1 VIWPADQVRVC
12 AGCACLFATT
22 GRPVIRTPAGEF
34 CTEDCL
40 DTTWARHLR
49 RAPAP
54 ADVAPWPGWAELAAV
69 GVGVLV
75 VWALLIVLASW
86 WLP

>member
-1 VIWPADQVRVC
+1 VIWPAGQVRVC
-12 AGCACLFATT
+12 AGCGQLFATT
-22 GRPVIRTPAGEF
+22 GRLPIRSPAGEF

-40 DTTWARHLR
+40 DTSWARQLR
-49 RAPAP
+49 RPP
-54 ADVAPWPGWAELAAV
+54 TEGSPWPGWPELAAI

-75 VWALLIVLASW
+75 VWALLIWLASW